1 MRIVSVCEHMGLLAR
16 TVLDSHPLRVLAV
29 FERSLYL
36 ENAGGALV
44 CLVQK
49 GLEPGPLNMLCA
61 PWPAADVLPV
71 PGQRAELSA
80 GLLHWNTDKG
90 LAKGLDRQL
99 NRLVAIDLAK
109 AAVWQPPS
117 TPDSP
122 TVPGILAGL
131 EAFAR
136 YLAARP
142 LPQNTDG
149 LRSLVLPL
157 CAHSFAGLEA
167 AVRQGAN
174 SLEHTALEGLAA
186 LWAWLREAEQSLP
199 ATHISGLLGLGPGLT
214 PSGDD
219 VLGGVLLALHEVG
232 QKNKAHLLTMALAP
246 YMAHTNR
253 ISRAHLNAAAQ
264 GYGAEVLHMLLFALC
279 GKQNA
284 LASVCERLDGVGHS
298 SGWDACLG
306 VVLTLR
312 AMATMP

>member
-1 MRIVSVCEHMGLLAR
+1 MRIVSLCEHMGLLAQA
-16 TVLDSHPLRVLAV
+16 VVQVPPLRVLAV

-36 ENAGGALV
+36 ENAGGTLV

-71 PGQRAELSA
+71 PGQIAGLSA
-80 GLLHWNTDKG
+80 GLLHWSTHTDRG
-90 LAKGLDRQL
+90 QGRQ
-99 NRLVAIDLAK
+99 VAIDLTK

-117 TPDSP
+117 KPDNP
-122 TVPGILAGL
+122 TVPDILAGL

-136 YLAARP
+136 YLTALP

-167 AVRQGAN
+167 AVRQGVN
-174 SLEHTALEGLAA
+174 PLEHTALEGLAA
-186 LWAWLREAEQSLP
+186 LWAWLRGAEESLP
-199 ATHISGLLGLGPGLT
+199 IAHISGLLGLGPGLT

-219 VLGGVLLALHEVG
+219 VLGGVLLALHELG
-232 QKNKAHLLTMALAP
+232 QKHKAHLLAMALAP

-253 ISRAHLNAAAQ
+253 ISRAHLGAAAQ

-306 VVLTLR
+306 VVLTLH
-312 AMATMP
+312 AMATVP